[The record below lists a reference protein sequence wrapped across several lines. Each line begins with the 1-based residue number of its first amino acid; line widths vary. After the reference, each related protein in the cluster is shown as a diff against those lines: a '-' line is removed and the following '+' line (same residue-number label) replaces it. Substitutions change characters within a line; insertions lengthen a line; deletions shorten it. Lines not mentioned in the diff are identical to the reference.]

1 MVSLGSTLKKVNGLT
16 SVAVIT
22 NLYLR
27 ATNLHLRLC
36 AFFDDPYSKDYRE
49 RLLSLHSAACTFLES
64 ALNLETNVGPV
75 LPYTPYYFFQMML
88 AGGFTLMKL
97 CKSFFSAHIDMDYTK
112 SLFNRTIW
120 AIRAISVSSND
131 LPERLVEVLAQM
143 WRQGGAPTPRPASAS
158 AEIDD
163 SLQLRVRCRMGMSL
177 VYDSVWRWR
186 EDALAK
192 GRSIEGNTTSFH
204 SLLRSMLICRF

>member
-1 MVSLGSTLKKVNGLT
+1 
-16 SVAVIT
+16 
-22 NLYLR
+22 
-27 ATNLHLRLC
+27 
-36 AFFDDPYSKDYRE
+36 
-49 RLLSLHSAACTFLES
+49 LSLHSAACTFLES

-97 CKSFFSAHIDMDYTK
+97 CKSFFSAHIDMEYTK

-163 SLQLRVRCRMGMSL
+163 SLQLKVRCRMGMSL

-192 GRSIEGNTTSFH
+192 GRSIEGDATLSLFTTLYTDFFKSF
-204 SLLRSMLICRF
+204 SQASYRPRLQWRIRCVVDCSRP